1 MNLEPRSARH
11 VFVQRATPA
20 RLEEF
25 DLRAEY
31 DSPAVGAVIEAD
43 YLHPA
48 ARASG
53 LVGWFRALMGE
64 SDGAKVRVTPPF
76 SPDGDDVFDYF
87 DRERAPFF
95 DGHDDPLGETRHA
108 RGTIACLQPRSPGDT
123 VVVRDFW
130 VTDEDPWRVTDAVDF
145 GLVTPSGRPV
155 GVCCAMAP
163 LVVARPT
170 RCTVGEHLATLEAR
184 HLDLLTDEERAG
196 TGRVGVRVELHE
208 GDTIEVLGVVCDP
221 SRSSKRFDLQGRGA
235 PFRSAAAEPL
245 SLLLGD
251 MPGIRMVIRVARVE
265 KGREPHA
272 R

>member
-1 MNLEPRSARH
+1 MTTDLRSARH
-11 VFVQRATPA
+11 VFVQRASA
-20 RLEEF
+20 VRLEEL

-31 DSPAVGAVIEAD
+31 DSPATGAVIEAD

-48 ARASG
+48 SRASG
-53 LVGWFRALMGE
+53 LIGWFRSLMGE
-64 SDGAKVRVTPPF
+64 TDDARVRVTPPF

-87 DRERAPFF
+87 ERERAPLF
-95 DGHDDPLGETRHA
+95 DGYDDPLGETRHA
-108 RGTIACLQPRSPGDT
+108 RGRVVCLQPRSPGDT

-130 VTDEDPWRVTDAVDF
+130 VTDEAPWRVTDAVDF

-163 LVVARPT
+163 LVIAKPS

-184 HLDLLTDEERAG
+184 HLDLLTDEERTS
-196 TGRVGVRVELHE
+196 TGRIGVRVELRE
-208 GDTIEVLGVVCDP
+208 GDSIEVLGVVCDP
-221 SRSSKRFDLQGRGA
+221 SRSAKRFDLQGRGA

-251 MPGIRMVIRVARVE
+251 MPGIRMVIRVARGE
-265 KGREPHA
+265 SGRESHA